1 MGSIRDATNTSVSV
15 FTISNKHCS
24 PAVAIICDDVAD
36 AGVPGGAPGGG
47 IVVVDAV
54 VGNSLPV
61 VGVTGDF
68 PNMVVVA
75 VLIDSPPKGVVGVVV
90 YIDDDANKF
99 RFAVGSIY

>member
-1 MGSIRDATNTSVSV
+1 M
-15 FTISNKHCS
+15 
-24 PAVAIICDDVAD
+24 CDDVAD

-47 IVVVDAV
+47 ILVVDAV
-54 VGNSLPV
+54 VGNASPV

-68 PNMVVVA
+68 PNVVVVA

-90 YIDDDANKF
+90 YIDNDANKF

>member
-54 VGNSLPV
+54 VGNALPV

-68 PNMVVVA
+68 SNVVVVA

-90 YIDDDANKF
+90 YIDNDANKL
-99 RFAVGSIY
+99 

>member
-1 MGSIRDATNTSVSV
+1 M
-15 FTISNKHCS
+15 
-24 PAVAIICDDVAD
+24 CDDVAD
-36 AGVPGGAPGGG
+36 AGVPGGALGGC

-54 VGNSLPV
+54 VGNALPVV

-68 PNMVVVA
+68 PNVVVVA

-90 YIDDDANKF
+90 YIDNDANKF

>member
-1 MGSIRDATNTSVSV
+1 MKEARCGINSRCYQYISV

-54 VGNSLPV
+54 VGNALPVV

-68 PNMVVVA
+68 PNVVVVA
-75 VLIDSPPKGVVGVVV
+75 VLIDSPPKGVVGVVAWV
-90 YIDDDANKF
+90 
-99 RFAVGSIY
+99 